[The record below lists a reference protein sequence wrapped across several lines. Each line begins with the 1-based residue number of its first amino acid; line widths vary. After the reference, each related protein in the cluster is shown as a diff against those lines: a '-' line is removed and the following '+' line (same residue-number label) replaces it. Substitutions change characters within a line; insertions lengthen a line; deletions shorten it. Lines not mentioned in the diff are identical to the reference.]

1 MMAPKEN
8 FIEAIIKQRTYM
20 RTESIYHVTF
30 ALTDRLSGK
39 YGLVNSS
46 NTKCINIKK

>member
-1 MMAPKEN
+1 MMAPKQN

-39 YGLVNSS
+39 YNCKV
-46 NTKCINIKK
+46 IKHKMH

>member
-1 MMAPKEN
+1 MMAPKQN

-30 ALTDRLSGK
+30 ALTDRL
-39 YGLVNSS
+39 LNHIFLINS
-46 NTKCINIKK
+46 NTKCINIKN